1 MTAAPPDVRAL
12 LARHLPGRE
21 ARSLVPA
28 GQGLDNIAY
37 EIDGEL
43 IVRCARE
50 PDPEATRAEVAV
62 LAAVAP
68 ISPLPVPEVV
78 FSDPEAGVIAY
89 RRLPGRPL
97 HRHPVADPR
106 RLAEPLGAFLGALH
120 AVPPAPLGEL
130 VPLDRYPLAD
140 LREEAAQ
147 EYEAV
152 AAQVPPEHRRLVED
166 FLAADPPAD
175 PLADPPVD
183 PPVDPLAESPE
194 QAAAGT
200 AGARLC
206 HNDLGA
212 EHLLAD
218 PGTGTLTGVIDW
230 TDAALTD
237 PARDFARVYRDLG
250 PEVYELT
257 LAHYDGRLDDAATGR
272 VRFLARCALIED
284 LAHGLGPGPRHY
296 ADAALAHL
304 VRTFTG

>member
-1 MTAAPPDVRAL
+1 MTPVPPDVRAL

-21 ARSLVPA
+21 ARSVVPV
-28 GQGLDNIAY
+28 GQGLDNVAY
-37 EIDGEL
+37 EVDGEL
-43 IVRCARE
+43 IVRCAKE
-50 PDPEATRAEVAV
+50 PDPEATAAEVAV

-78 FSDPEAGVIAY
+78 FSDPAAGVIAY

-97 HRHPVADPR
+97 NRHPVADPR
-106 RLAEPLGAFLGALH
+106 RLAGPLAAFLGALH
-120 AVPPAPLGEL
+120 AVPPGPLGEL

-147 EYEAV
+147 AYEAV
-152 AAQVPPEHRRLVED
+152 AAHVPSGHRRLVED

-175 PLADPPVD
+175 PLA
-183 PPVDPLAESPE
+183 ESP
-194 QAAAGT
+194 

-206 HNDLGA
+206 HTDLGA

-218 PGTGTLTGVIDW
+218 PVTGTLTGVLDW

-237 PARDFARVYRDLG
+237 PAHDFARIHRDLG

-257 LAHYDGRLDDAATGR
+257 LARYDGRLDDAVTDR
-272 VRFLARCALIED
+272 VRFLARCALLED
-284 LAHGLGPGPRHY
+284 LAHGLGPGPRRY

-304 VRTFTG
+304 ARTFTG

>member
-1 MTAAPPDVRAL
+1 MTHASPDVRAL

-21 ARSLVPA
+21 VRSVA
-28 GQGLDNIAY
+28 AIGQGLDNVAY
-37 EIDGEL
+37 EVDGEL
-43 IVRCARE
+43 IVRCAKE
-50 PDPEATRAEVAV
+50 PDPAATEAEVAV

-78 FSDPEAGVIAY
+78 FSDPAAGVIAY

-106 RLAEPLGAFLGALH
+106 RLAEPLGAFLTALH

-140 LREEAAQ
+140 LREEAAR
-147 EYEAV
+147 EYESV
-152 AAQVPPEHRRLVED
+152 AAHVPPEHRRLVED
-166 FLAADPPAD
+166 FLAAGPPAD
-175 PLADPPVD
+175 PF
-183 PPVDPLAESPE
+183 AEPRGEGPE
-194 QAAAGT
+194 EAPAVT

-218 PGTGTLTGVIDW
+218 PGTGRLTGVVDW

-237 PARDFARVYRDLG
+237 PARDFARLYRDLG

-257 LAHYDGRLDDAATGR
+257 LARYAGRLDDAVTDR

-284 LAHGLGPGPRHY
+284 LAHGLGPGPRPY